1 MATAPK
7 TATTKAATKKIEDL
21 TAETQK
27 TVEESMEKVSKGI
40 EDATAFGQENMEAMV
55 TSSKIAAK
63 AAEDINAELMAYTKK
78 SYEEGMAAAKELTSC
93 KSVTEYFEK
102 QNEIAKVSFEGFVAE
117 ATKLNEM
124 YSAATKEMF
133 APITD
138 RFNAA
143 SDMMKTFNP

>member
-7 TATTKAATKKIEDL
+7 AAATKKVDTL

-27 TVEESMEKVSKGI
+27 TVEESLEKVSKGL
-40 EDATAFGQENMEAMV
+40 EDATAFGQENMEAIV

-78 SYEEGMAAAKELTSC
+78 SYEESMAAAKELTAC

-102 QNEIAKVSFEGFVAE
+102 QNELAKTSFDGFVAE

-133 APITD
+133 APLTD
-138 RFNAA
+138 RFSAA
-143 SDMMKTFNP
+143 SDMMKSFRV

>member
-1 MATAPK
+1 MA
-7 TATTKAATKKIEDL
+7 TKAAAAKKIEDL

-27 TVEESMEKVSKGI
+27 TVEQNIEKVSKGL
-40 EDATAFGQENMEAMV
+40 EDATAFGQENMDAIV
-55 TSSKIAAK
+55 SSSKIAAK

-102 QNEIAKVSFEGFVAE
+102 QNEIAKTSFDGFVAE

-124 YSAATKEMF
+124 YSAAAKEMF
-133 APITD
+133 APLND
-138 RFNAA
+138 RFSAA
-143 SDMMKTFNP
+143 SEMMKTFRV

>member
-1 MATAPK
+1 MA
-7 TATTKAATKKIEDL
+7 TKAAAAKKIEDL

-27 TVEESMEKVSKGI
+27 TVEENIEKVSKGI
-40 EDATAFGQENMEAMV
+40 EDATAFGQENMDALM

-102 QNEIAKVSFEGFVAE
+102 QNEIAKTSFDGFVAE

-124 YSAATKEMF
+124 YTAAAKEMF
-133 APITD
+133 APLND
-138 RFNAA
+138 RFTAA
-143 SDMMKTFNP
+143 TEMMKTFRV